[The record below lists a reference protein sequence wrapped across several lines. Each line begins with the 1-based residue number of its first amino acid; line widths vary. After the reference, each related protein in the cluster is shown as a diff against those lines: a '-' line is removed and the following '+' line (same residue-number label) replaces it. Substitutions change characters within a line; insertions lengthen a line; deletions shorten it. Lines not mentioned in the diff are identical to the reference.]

1 MTLNWKILF
10 RIYPTK
16 KYLKKIGKA
25 THSVCEKCDKLDD
38 LEHFFVTCDEIKLI
52 WVKVNEI
59 ISNISCR
66 NVKLTTQN
74 VLFGINENDKKLHL
88 CINSIISVAKM
99 CISKYKYGQKV
110 NILIL
115 LEQELRIRK
124 II

>member
-1 MTLNWKILF
+1 M
-10 RIYPTK
+10 
-16 KYLKKIGKA
+16 
-25 THSVCEKCDKLDD
+25 
-38 LEHFFVTCDEIKLI
+38 
-52 WVKVNEI
+52 
-59 ISNISCR
+59 
-66 NVKLTTQN
+66 TTQN

-115 LEQELRIRK
+115 LEQELRIIK